1 MHLKASGNRGV
12 WSLVAAR
19 PAGFAFQSGK
29 ARVVLT
35 PPATIHPGLS
45 TVGSQCLIHVQ
56 TGEARLC
63 AGGRESWTIGLYNSH
78 SRPASLA
85 PLKDSEQEGLL
96 RKAMAMPRALWVT
109 GWQPTE
115 WDHELWLPAFHT
127 GMVFT
132 ADRQQAL
139 QGQRPINDT
148 CSKGWATT
156 HTVSSSCL
164 LGEEWRAGAEKT
176 LAF

>member
-1 MHLKASGNRGV
+1 MQFNLTLWKDVPDQLRTLISFKDGSVAVMHLKASGNRGV

-19 PAGFAFQSGK
+19 PTGFAFQSGR

-45 TVGSQCLIHVQ
+45 MVDSQCPIHVQ

-85 PLKDSEQEGLL
+85 PLIDSEQEGLL
-96 RKAMAMPRALWVT
+96 RKAMAMPRAGREVHC
-109 GWQPTE
+109 G
-115 WDHELWLPAFHT
+115 
-127 GMVFT
+127 
-132 ADRQQAL
+132 
-139 QGQRPINDT
+139 
-148 CSKGWATT
+148 
-156 HTVSSSCL
+156 
-164 LGEEWRAGAEKT
+164 
-176 LAF
+176 